1 MLADLLGSVNRIKI
15 NRNDGV
21 FTIFEAV
28 VNSIQSD
35 SKNILVELK
44 TEKDKQSSFEI
55 TDKKEKDVLA
65 EVIITDDGYGFNDE
79 NFESFKKINSTHK
92 LKLGGKGVGRLTWLK
107 VFENIEIESTYKQD
121 KKYFFRKIFF
131 NLYDEVKEVES
142 KELPF
147 GDQKQI
153 KTTIKFKKP
162 KGDFLEKFPI
172 TAEDLGEK
180 ILYHCLSYL
189 IEGVFEIT
197 IKDNKNEYRCKDEYR
212 SRLEN
217 DIKKDTIKINKEEFD
232 IIYIPI
238 DKKKLSKHEIS
249 FTANKREVYRRGMS
263 GELLKSSF
271 EIDKKEKYILAF
283 IRGNYLDNSVS
294 EDRTRFFFPD
304 EDGGLFLSEK
314 EIINSVSNKIIT
326 IFDKSIEIIREKNK
340 NKINIF
346 LNENPY
352 YRAVY
357 KYNETIVDEINSRT
371 TNDEIEEKFEKTVR
385 QKLKE
390 IKTNIKTLELNG
402 NYQEKFEETIE
413 KIDVLKQL
421 DLAKYIVHRKIII
434 ELFDKILEKK
444 ENDKN
449 YYYEKD
455 LHNLIFPMKKY
466 GEEVDYNNHNLWLID
481 DRLSYHTFLSSDK
494 PFNEFNENSTNKERA
509 DLVILNNLISFS
521 DKEVEELH
529 SNVIIV
535 EFKRPGRDS
544 LIEYDLNTQ
553 IYKYIEEL
561 LDSKIKTKNG
571 KRIEIDK
578 NAIFNVYII
587 CELSSE
593 LVKTLRR
600 ANYKELLEGQGYYF
614 YNDSYNTLIQ
624 VFSLNKVLRD
634 VKLRNKIFFKQLGVL

>member
-1 MLADLLGSVNRIKI
+1 MLADLIGSVNRIKI
-15 NRNDGV
+15 NRNNGV

-44 TEKDKQSSFEI
+44 TEKDNQSSLEVI
-55 TDKKEKDVLA
+55 DKKEKYILK

-92 LKLGGKGVGRLTWLK
+92 FKLGGKGVGRLTWLK
-107 VFENIEIESTYKQD
+107 VFENIEIESIYKQD
-121 KKYFFRKIFF
+121 KKYFFRKILF
-131 NLYDEVKEVES
+131 NLDDEVKEIET
-142 KELPF
+142 KELSS
-147 GDQKQI
+147 GEQNQI

-162 KGDFLEKFPI
+162 KVDFLEKFPI

-197 IKDNKNEYRCKDEYR
+197 IKDNINKYKCKDEYR
-212 SRLEN
+212 NQLEN
-217 DIKKDTIKINKEEFD
+217 DIKKDVIKINTEEFE

-249 FTANKREVYRRGMS
+249 FTANKREVYRKGMS

-271 EIDKKEKYILAF
+271 KIDKKEKNILAF
-283 IRGNYLDNSVS
+283 IRGNYLDNNVS
-294 EDRTRFFFPD
+294 EDRTRFLFSE

-326 IFDKSIEIIREKNK
+326 IFDKAIEIIRAENK
-340 NKINIF
+340 EKINTF
-346 LNENPY
+346 LIENPY
-352 YRAVY
+352 YRAIY
-357 KYNETIVDEINSRT
+357 RYNETIVDEINSKT

-385 QKLKE
+385 QKMKE
-390 IKTNIKTLELNG
+390 IKTNIKTLKLDG
-402 NYQEKFEETIE
+402 NYQEKFEKTIE

-421 DLAKYIVHRKIII
+421 DLAKYVVHRKIII

-444 ENDKN
+444 EKDAT

-466 GEEVDYNNHNLWLID
+466 GEEVDYNQHNLWLID
-481 DRLSYHTFLSSDK
+481 DRLSYHTFLSSDI
-494 PFNEFNENSTNKERA
+494 PFNEFNENSINKERA
-509 DLVILNNLISFS
+509 DLIILNNLISFS
-521 DKEVEELH
+521 NKEVEELH

-535 EFKRPGRDS
+535 EFKRPGRES
-544 LIEYDLNTQ
+544 LTESDLNNQ
-553 IYKYIEEL
+553 VYKYIEEL
-561 LDSKIKTKNG
+561 LENKIKTKNG

-593 LVKTLRR
+593 LLKTLRR
-600 ANYKELLEGQGYYF
+600 ANYKEMLDGQGYYF
-614 YNDSYNTLIQ
+614 YNDTYNTFIQ
-624 VFSLNKVLRD
+624 VFSLNKVLKD
-634 VKLRNKIFFKQLGVL
+634 AKLRNKIFFNKLGVL